1 MPNAKKPR
9 KRAYESRRTMGT
21 SMSNKVNK
29 KAYYENLKKNA
40 KINRQKNKDA
50 KLCIGCQHNDGGFCR
65 YSNRWCTNARIDK
78 ACEKLK

>member
-50 KLCIGCQHNDGGFCR
+50 KL
-65 YSNRWCTNARIDK
+65 
-78 ACEKLK
+78 L